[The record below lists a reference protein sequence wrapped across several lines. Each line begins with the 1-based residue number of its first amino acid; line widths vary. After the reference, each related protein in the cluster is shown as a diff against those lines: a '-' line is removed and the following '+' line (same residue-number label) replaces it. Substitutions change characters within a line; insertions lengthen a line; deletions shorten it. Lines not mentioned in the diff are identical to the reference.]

1 MQGAHIFQS
10 TLFRGC
16 ANIHYYFDVRGLQ
29 GLPPL
34 RDCFF
39 CIFLRGFSKEID
51 HLSLDDFFLALQN
64 FSGKIWSLEFTA
76 SSSKSFEGFR
86 KGLRKVSARKGI
98 EKQI

>member
-10 TLFRGC
+10 TLFRGG

-29 GLPPL
+29 GYPL
-34 RDCFF
+34 CAIVFWH
-39 CIFLRGFSKEID
+39 FLKGFSKEID
-51 HLSLDDFFLALQN
+51 HLSLVDFFALQN

-76 SSSKSFEGFR
+76 SSSKSLEGFR
-86 KGLRKVSARKGI
+86 KGLRKGSTRKGI

>member
-1 MQGAHIFQS
+1 MPRAHKY
-10 TLFRGC
+10 FRILYLGG

-39 CIFLRGFSKEID
+39 LPFFLRGFSKEID
-51 HLSLDDFFLALQN
+51 HLSLDDFFPLQN

-76 SSSKSFEGFR
+76 SSSKSLEGFR
-86 KGLRKVSARKGI
+86 KGLRKGSTRKGI

>member
-10 TLFRGC
+10 TLFRGVQTFIIILMSGDFK
-16 ANIHYYFDVRGLQ
+16 ATPFVRL
-29 GLPPL
+29 
-34 RDCFF
+34 FF
-39 CIFLRGFSKEID
+39 LHFLKGFSKEIG
-51 HLSLDDFFLALQN
+51 HLSLVDFFFAPQN